1 MIGNHNFNMKK
12 LILFC
17 ILFIGCSEDNA
28 EEFDNSMPKLD
39 LDKFRVLESGGGFGM
54 PTTYSLSF
62 SGHIINLTENV
73 YKTYRQKI
81 VFTAENGNKVTG
93 EMGLPMF
100 RWLCPFDTLYGGGK
114 SDAFES
120 ATFLD
125 SIVSWETISDCLIV
139 NYGEGDEC
147 SKN

>member
-1 MIGNHNFNMKK
+1 MAWSNGVR
-12 LILFC
+12 L
-17 ILFIGCSEDNA
+17 GSEAKVHPLNIKT
-28 EEFDNSMPKLD
+28 F
-39 LDKFRVLESGGGFGM
+39 
-54 PTTYSLSF
+54 SLSF
-62 SGHIINLTENV
+62 YGHIIYLTENV

-81 VFTAENGNKVTG
+81 VFTAENGNQVTG

-125 SIVSWETISDCLIV
+125 SIVSWETISDGLIV